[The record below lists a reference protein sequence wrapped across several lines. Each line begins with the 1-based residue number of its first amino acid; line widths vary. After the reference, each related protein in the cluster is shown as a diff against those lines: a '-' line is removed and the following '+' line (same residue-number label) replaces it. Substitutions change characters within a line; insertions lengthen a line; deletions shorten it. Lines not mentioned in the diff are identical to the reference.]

1 MTSRPAAGG
10 GRWVSVSPERLQR
23 WLDGFAAR
31 HGHVSRTAEEGAVR
45 LTAQD
50 GAVAEVV
57 VPFPPLDGGLVEHA
71 LRDRRVGVL
80 LVRLG
85 GCAVGVFDGARLVAS
100 KVTTRQVHG
109 RSAAG
114 GQSQQRFARR
124 REGQVRVALQAS
136 ADTAVRVLLPE
147 VAVLD
152 AVVVGGER
160 TAVDAVLADR
170 RLEPLRPLVT
180 GRLLDG
186 PDPRLKVLE
195 ASYDQLRAV
204 EIRVVDP
211 DPQSDRPPDS

>member
-1 MTSRPAAGG
+1 MSRPAAGG
-10 GRWVSVSPERLQR
+10 GRWVSTAPERLQR
-23 WLDGFAAR
+23 WLDGFASR
-31 HGHVSRTAEEGAVR
+31 HGAVVREFDDRTVR
-45 LTAQD
+45 LVAED
-50 GAVAEVV
+50 GALAEIE
-57 VPFPPLDGGLVEHA
+57 VPFPPLSGGLVEHV

-85 GCAVGVFDGARLVAS
+85 GCACGVFDGPRLTAS

-124 REGQVRVALQAS
+124 REGQVRVALDAF
-136 ADTAVRVLLPE
+136 ADTAARILLP
-147 VAVLD
+147 AAGSLD

-160 TAVDAVLADR
+160 TAVDSVLADH
-170 RLEPLRPLVT
+170 RLPPLRPLVT

-186 PDPRLKVLE
+186 PDPRLAVLE

-204 EIRVVDP
+204 WIRIVDP
-211 DPQSDRPPDS
+211 PG